1 MTTALQKISAPGA
14 YKDLPMSFY
23 HGDCCIGPSVSS
35 TVLRAVEQRSL
46 RHGWLA
52 SHLNPDKAESSK
64 DHFRLGTALHSIAF
78 ECELSKK
85 HFAISEF
92 DEFRTNEAKR
102 WRDAQINA
110 GRTVLKKKDLKLVR
124 DMCDALLEE
133 PAIQQGLFDEKGE
146 VETSVI
152 HRDEETGLWLKAR
165 PDVVPINPILVDLK
179 TTADASRRS
188 VEYAVF
194 DHGYHQQLALA
205 AEVIEKVVGTKIE
218 ECWLVMI
225 EKEPPHTVVFAEIDV
240 DLIAWGRV
248 QNRGA
253 MRRFAECLAKG
264 RESHHFPSNYR
275 DGELTIRT
283 PAWYHEQLVK
293 RQETNELPTH
303 FDAGITGG
311 AMNL

>member
-1 MTTALQKISAPGA
+1 MTTALQKISAPSA

-78 ECELSKK
+78 EGELSKK

-152 HRDEETGLWLKAR
+152 HRDEETGLWLKVR
-165 PDVVPINPILVDLK
+165 PDVVPVNPVLVDLK
-179 TTADASRRS
+179 STADASRRAVERS
-188 VEYAVF
+188 VIDY
-194 DHGYHQQLALA
+194 GYHMQLALA
-205 AEVIEKVVGTKIE
+205 AEVIEKVVDTPIE

-225 EKEPPHTVVFAEIDV
+225 EHEAPHTVVFAEIDM
-240 DLIAWGRV
+240 DLISWGRV
-248 QNRGA
+248 LNRGA

-264 RESHHFPSNYR
+264 REAKHFPRNYR

-283 PAWYHEQLVK
+283 PTWYHEQLAK
-293 RQETNELPTH
+293 RQEADELPTH